1 MNNPIMPIGKQILTA
16 DNEYLC
22 KQLEPIVEA
31 YNELKKKVI
40 LMLKK
45 EDKENPLLLNTFAK
59 IREVPVGTK
68 VKGIVGYRPKR
79 EKFHLFYSQ
88 GIQTD
93 DIGGWYETIPEQK
106 GKEVIGIVIEDK
118 HPHGKKPHKLFKFL
132 QWTDENDKVKKI
144 LLKSVSKAT
153 IVIE

>member
-1 MNNPIMPIGKQILTA
+1 
-16 DNEYLC
+16 
-22 KQLEPIVEA
+22 
-31 YNELKKKVI
+31 
-40 LMLKK
+40 MLKK

-59 IREVPVGTK
+59 IRKVPVGTK
-68 VKGIVGYRPKR
+68 VKGIIGYKPER
-79 EKFHLFYSQ
+79 EKYHLFYSQ

-132 QWTDENDKVKKI
+132 QWTDENGKLKKV
-144 LLKSVSKAT
+144 LLKSVSRAT
-153 IVIE
+153 IIVE

>member
-1 MNNPIMPIGKQILTA
+1 MIQ
-16 DNEYLC
+16 E
-22 KQLEPIVEA
+22 E
-31 YNELKKKVI
+31 
-40 LMLKK
+40 
-45 EDKENPLLLNTFAK
+45 KENSLLLNTFSK

-68 VKGIVGYRPKR
+68 VKGIVGYRPERK
-79 EKFHLFYSQ
+79 KYHLFYSQ

-118 HPHGKKPHKLFKFL
+118 NPCVKKSNKLFKFL
-132 QWTDENDKVKKI
+132 QWTDENGKVKKT